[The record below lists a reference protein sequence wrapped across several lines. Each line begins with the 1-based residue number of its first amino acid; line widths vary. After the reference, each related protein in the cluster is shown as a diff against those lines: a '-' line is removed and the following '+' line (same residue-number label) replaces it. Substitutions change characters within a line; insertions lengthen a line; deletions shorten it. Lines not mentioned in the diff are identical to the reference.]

1 MKKFICLTLSVVLLI
16 GMICMTGWT
25 TGDIWSPE
33 AFDEKTQSNYSKTD
47 EVIASNSNYELVW
60 KGSDCTVDLIEKAT
74 GNRWGV
80 TAQLPPVEN
89 EGEEETEGET
99 SILTA
104 VKTKPEAA
112 SAIILETLDMSN
124 NQTSVVFSQTGAVK
138 NGRVVTEKIDNGIRA
153 YYYFDAV
160 QIRVAADFVLHDNRV
175 TITVDPKLLQE
186 NDKYRAV
193 SVRIAPYWC
202 SNVNDDASAYLFYP
216 SGSGAII
223 SNTSLSSAGIT
234 YESQVY
240 GFDFA
245 MLQDTQETTTKEVR
259 LPVYGAVNGNLGAMA
274 IIEDNA
280 EAAHIG
286 TKVGSTTLGF
296 SGVYTKFDLRGHSTN
311 AVQTMN
317 NGSSRQEVYAVSPAE
332 KPITVGFYPLKDDKA
347 SYSGMVETYKNYL
360 KSTGAFKETV
370 KEESPLNVTFLGGV
384 MVDKSFLGVPYKDL
398 VAATTIT
405 KAQEILGELH
415 DKTGAKISAKLF
427 GFGSTGVE
435 NGSYSGGITL
445 HKNIGSK
452 KQLATLADYAK
463 NNNIDL
469 YYDFDLV
476 RLKNASKG
484 FSTTFDVAYSS
495 LLKIT
500 TVYKYHASSRSYEEE
515 TGYKLLKRELLDK
528 GADKV
533 LKGISKWGLS
543 GVSLESL
550 SQMAYSDCST
560 QTTEY
565 MTKGNMAKDV
575 TALFAKFGEKYKI
588 ASEDANAYAAA
599 ASDIIFNTPS
609 VSGQERIFKYDI
621 PFYQMVF
628 KGFVPMTGES
638 LNLASD
644 PKKELLTAVETGSG
658 LNYTLI
664 SDYYNEFI
672 DYQGYIF
679 FGSKYSDISE
689 DIIATANEL
698 GDYYKAINGA
708 EIKTHTVLDSGLRET
723 VYSNGVKAYVNYTD
737 ESIATPDGKTVAAKG
752 YVWEK

>member
-1 MKKFICLTLSVVLLI
+1 MKKFICFSLSVVMLI

-33 AFDEKTQSNYSKTD
+33 AFDEKTPSNYSKTD

-80 TAQLPPVEN
+80 TPQLPAQES
-89 EGEEETEGET
+89 ETEGEEVS
-99 SILTA
+99 SIVA

-112 SAIILETLDMSN
+112 SAIVLESLDMSN
-124 NQTSVVFSQTGAVK
+124 NQTSLIFSQIGAVK
-138 NGRVVTEKIDNGIRA
+138 NGRVVTEKIENGIRA

-223 SNTSLSSAGIT
+223 SNTSLSSAGTT

-245 MLQDTQETTTKEVR
+245 MLQDTQETTTKEIRV
-259 LPVYGAVNGNLGAMA
+259 PVYGAVNGNLGAVA

-360 KSTGAFKETV
+360 KSAGAFKENI

-384 MVDKSFLGVPYKDL
+384 MIDKSFLGVPYKDL

-405 KAQEILGELH
+405 KAQEILTELNT
-415 DKTGAKISAKLF
+415 KTGSKISAKLL
-427 GFGSTGVE
+427 GFGSTGIE
-435 NGSYSGGITL
+435 NGSYAGGITL

-452 KQLATLADYAK
+452 KQLTALADYAK

-476 RLKNASKG
+476 KLKNASKG

-500 TVYKYHASSRSYEEE
+500 TVYKYHAASRSYVEE

-528 GADKV
+528 GANKV
-533 LKGISKWGLS
+533 LKGISNWGLG

-560 QTTEY
+560 ETTEY

-588 ASEDANAYAAA
+588 ASEDANAYAAV
-599 ASDIIFNTPS
+599 ASNIIFNAPS

-621 PFYQMVF
+621 PFYQMIF
-628 KGFVPMTGES
+628 KGYVAMTGES

-644 PKKELLTAVETGSG
+644 PEKELLTAVETGSG

-672 DYQGYIF
+672 DYQGYLF
-679 FGSKYSDISE
+679 FGSQYNGISDS
-689 DIIATANEL
+689 IIETSNAL
-698 GDYYKAINGA
+698 KDYYKAINGA
-708 EIKTHTVLDSGLRET
+708 EIKTHTILESGLRET

-737 ESIATPDGKTVAAKG
+737 VDLATPSGKTVAAKG

>member
-1 MKKFICLTLSVVLLI
+1 MKKFICIALSVVMLV
-16 GMICMTGWT
+16 GMISMLGWT

-33 AFDEKTQSNYSKTD
+33 AFDEKTPSNYSKTD

-60 KGSDCTVDLIEKAT
+60 KGADCTVDLIEKAT

-80 TAQLPPVEN
+80 TPQLPVE
-89 EGEEETEGET
+89 ESETEDEEVS
-99 SILTA
+99 SIAA

-112 SAIILETLDMSN
+112 SAIVLESLDMSN
-124 NQTSVVFSQTGAVK
+124 NQTSLIFSQVGAVK
-138 NGRVVTEKIDNGIRA
+138 NGRVVTEKIENGIRA

-202 SNVNDDASAYLFYP
+202 SNVNDDESAYLFYP

-223 SNTSLSSAGIT
+223 SNTSLSSAGTT

-240 GFDFA
+240 GFDYA
-245 MLQDTQETTTKEVR
+245 MLQDTQETTSKEIR
-259 LPVYGAVNGNLGAMA
+259 LPVYGAVNGNLGAVA

-296 SGVYTKFDLRGHSTN
+296 SGVYAKFDLRGHSTN

-332 KPITVGFYPLKDDKA
+332 KPITVGFYPLKDDQA
-347 SYSGMVETYKNYL
+347 SYSGMVEIYKNYL
-360 KSTGAFKETV
+360 KSTGALSETI

-384 MVDKSFLGVPYKDL
+384 MIDKSFLGVPYKDL

-405 KAQEILGELH
+405 KAQEILTEL
-415 DKTGAKISAKLF
+415 KAQTGSKISAKLL

-435 NGSYSGGITL
+435 NGSYAGGITL

-452 KQLATLADYAK
+452 KQLTALADYAK

-495 LLKIT
+495 LLKVT
-500 TVYKYHASSRSYEEE
+500 TVYKYHAASRSYEEE
-515 TGYKLLKRELLDK
+515 TGYKLLKRELLNK

-550 SQMAYSDCST
+550 SQIAYSDCST
-560 QTTEY
+560 ETTEY

-575 TALFAKFGEKYKI
+575 TDIFAKFSENYKI
-588 ASEDANAYAAA
+588 ASEDANAYAAV

-628 KGFVPMTGES
+628 KGYVAMTGES

-644 PKKELLTAVETGSG
+644 PRKELLTAVETGSG
-658 LNYTLI
+658 INYTLI

-672 DYQGYIF
+672 DYQGYLF
-679 FGSKYSDISE
+679 FGSEYSGIKDSIIS
-689 DIIATANEL
+689 TANEL
-698 GDYYKAINGA
+698 GNYYKAINGA
-708 EIKTHTVLDSGLRET
+708 EIKTHTVLESGLRET
-723 VYSNGVKAYVNYTD
+723 VYSNGVKAYVNYTED
-737 ESIATPDGKTVAAKG
+737 DIATPSGKTVKAKS